1 MNVGPRVVAAAFALG
16 LSLAGPQAVAIA
28 DTDDGGAAGGS
39 TQAGSARAGAAR
51 DDRSARPSREVE
63 SVHSVPTR
71 AGARAAASVKAS
83 AAGEVPVAGD
93 DAAAVRVEVVAVESF
108 DQPAVVVAELAAE
121 AAGEAPPVDLPPVD
135 LSPVDVVPVDV
146 APVDVAPVD
155 VMLTDEPVEVDPIG
169 DSVAVSDADDTDVA
183 DGGRGGLN
191 PLPWWRSSAA
201 GGALSNTDPVIVPIA
216 VVVDSPAPS
225 EITDP
230 ELVTSETTVATV
242 SPTLFSTP
250 VLATPAQVV
259 RTVGIRVAQVLDRTA
274 DWLSGLPAN
283 PVTDFL
289 SGALLL
295 VRRTLLPGV
304 PNIPSARV
312 ANTWAV
318 EGSPGATTEA
328 VFTVTL
334 GRAYDTPITLL
345 YATTAP
351 SPLGFVRNLLE
362 GDLVEGATPGQDFT
376 AQTGTLTFAP
386 GQTSQQVSIPVLG
399 DTIEEP
405 NEIFGLT
412 VYAEVPS
419 GSPVQ
424 AASGKSGEATRSAA
438 ATGVT
443 LINLASADGE
453 IKQGREFRVKNLTQF
468 PVKYDG
474 PAGYGPAIDGI
485 LNTGETAIFKVPEDK
500 GWPAKEITSTVKYSA
515 VGSTE
520 PIEYELGLRASFVG
534 SYFAVPSSFTDC
546 TRNGQTCAGYRG
558 GPGDV
563 GAARPQD
570 ARLGFGDTNLVTLI
584 DNPDTKVTIGADN
597 RKLQEQLLGLC
608 DGGGADCKFAADKD
622 GNTNQPKTPSRGY
635 GFAHLPT
642 DFAPVTNSTGNNLT
656 TTITV
661 SDATAQATT
670 WSTSASLK
678 PKFAFLDKIVEATI
692 SASYGQTATTTHT
705 FSQAVQVAAQPGET
719 VYIFTATPVLRYSG
733 TWTVTLGNTT
743 FTLPDTYIDQPN
755 PKGNAVFIAYTCKTG
770 SDSCITAQNG
780 KVPADLPGVPTPLP
794 GTTQGAGRE
803 TRDV

>member
-1 MNVGPRVVAAAFALG
+1 M
-16 LSLAGPQAVAIA
+16 
-28 DTDDGGAAGGS
+28 
-39 TQAGSARAGAAR
+39 
-51 DDRSARPSREVE
+51 
-63 SVHSVPTR
+63 
-71 AGARAAASVKAS
+71 
-83 AAGEVPVAGD
+83 
-93 DAAAVRVEVVAVESF
+93 
-108 DQPAVVVAELAAE
+108 
-121 AAGEAPPVDLPPVD
+121 
-135 LSPVDVVPVDV
+135 

-155 VMLTDEPVEVDPIG
+155 VVLTDEPVEVDPIG
-169 DSVAVSDADDTDVA
+169 DSVAVSDAADTDAA

-201 GGALSNTDPVIVPIA
+201 DGALSDTDPVIAPIA
-216 VVVDSPAPS
+216 VVADSPAPS

-259 RTVGIRVAQVLDRTA
+259 STASISIAQLLDRAA
-274 DWLSGLPAN
+274 DWLSSLPAN

-334 GRAYDTPITLL
+334 GRAYDTPITLS

-362 GDLVEGATPGQDFT
+362 GDLVDAATPGQDFT

-386 GQTSQQVSIPVLG
+386 GQTSQQVSITVLG
-399 DTIEEP
+399 DAVIER

-419 GSPVQ
+419 GLPTP
-424 AASGKSGEATRSAA
+424 AAATISASAAAESATTTVVAGSGEARI
-438 ATGVT
+438 
-443 LINLASADGE
+443 LDRFLA
-453 IKQGREFRVKNLTQF
+453 EFGTTKTVDFVVKNLTQY
-468 PVKYDG
+468 PVEYQGGASLG
-474 PAGYGPAIDGI
+474 PTVGSVLQPGQTAVFKLPEIQWRWRAPNEYVSAR
-485 LNTGETAIFKVPEDK
+485 NTPELTETATYK
-500 GWPAKEITSTVKYSA
+500 A
-515 VGSTE
+515 VGSPVTYTANFNLEYTTGGRGPAVFSPYPQFYE
-520 PIEYELGLRASFVG
+520 P
-534 SYFAVPSSFTDC
+534 AVFLYGGTTCSSS
-546 TRNGQTCAGYRG
+546 GATCRSG
-558 GPGDV
+558 GALLAEGVPTFYPVDI
-563 GAARPQD
+563 AR
-570 ARLGFGDTNLVTLI
+570 TVTLL
-584 DNPDTKVTIGADN
+584 DNPDTKVTVGADN
-597 RKLQEQLLGLC
+597 RKFQEQLLGLC

-622 GNTNQPKTPSRGY
+622 GNTNQPKAPSRGY
-635 GFAHLPT
+635 GVAHLPT
-642 DFAPVTNSTGNNLT
+642 DFAIVPNDTNRDIT
-656 TTITV
+656 TTITM

-678 PKFAFLDKIVEATI
+678 PKFGFIDKIVEATI

-705 FSQAVQVAAQPGET
+705 FSQAIQVTVQPGET
-719 VYIFTATPVLRYSG
+719 AYLFTATPVLRYSG

-743 FTLPDTYIDQPN
+743 FTLLDTYVDQPN
-755 PKGNAVFIAYTCKTG
+755 PKGNPVTIPYTCRTG
-770 SDSCITAQNG
+770 SDPCNDAQLG
-780 KVPADLPGVPTPLP
+780 KAPAGLPGIPTPLAE
-794 GTTQGAGRE
+794 TTQGAGQE
-803 TRDV
+803 TQTT